1 MPRRAKTKPKT
12 PEQIAAER
20 LIRRSM
26 DFAVANLPSEA
37 AGLDNHADVEVR
49 RKGQRNELTAR
60 RNDAFD
66 ALRSG
71 MAPGCYD
78 AARRL
83 ERDMLVSLGQHD
95 HGRTPDR
102 VDCEQAAFNRV
113 DVICAASERV
123 RRVREKLPERD
134 FWLLSELIHPVREH
148 ATWRGA
154 VAYVTGETHP
164 HGQGAAVRAATVN
177 LRDAY
182 ERLHQRRNIAA

>member
-1 MPRRAKTKPKT
+1 MPSKPKAKAKS
-12 PEQIAAER
+12 AAELR
-20 LIRRSM
+20 AQ
-26 DFAVANLPSEA
+26 DFAAASLPIDGA
-37 AGLDNHADVEVR
+37 ALINHADVEVR
-49 RKGQRNELTAR
+49 RKGQRNELSAR
-60 RNDAFD
+60 RADAFD

-71 MAPGCYD
+71 FEPGCYD

-83 ERDMLVSLGQHD
+83 ERDILISLGQHD

-113 DVICAASERV
+113 DVICAAAERV
-123 RRVREKLPERD
+123 RRIREQMPERD
-134 FWLLSELIHPVREH
+134 YWLLSELIYPAREH

-164 HGQGAAVRAATVN
+164 HGQGAVVRAACVN

-182 ERLHQRRNIAA
+182 DRLHKRARAA